1 MTIEITQEKHEELVQ
16 ELPAYSDMIDFIE
29 TLRKAANIPG
39 SQMFNLNNIQSVI
52 EQAAKF
58 VTGDSTEQ
66 AEAEEQLNYILR

>member
-1 MTIEITQEKHEELVQ
+1 MTIEITQEKHEELTN
-16 ELPAYSDMIDFIE
+16 ELPAYSDMIEFIE
-29 TLRKAANIPG
+29 ALRKAENIPG

-58 VTGDSTEQ
+58 ITGDPTEQ

>member
-39 SQMFNLNNIQSVI
+39 SQMFNLDNIQSVI

>member
-1 MTIEITQEKHEELVQ
+1 MTIEITQKKHEELVN

-29 TLRKAANIPG
+29 ALRKAANIPG
-39 SQMFNLNNIQSVI
+39 SQMFKLDNIQSVI

>member
-1 MTIEITQEKHEELVQ
+1 MSQSILKSRHEKLAN

-29 TLRKAANIPG
+29 ALRKAVNIPG

-58 VTGDSTEQ
+58 ITGDSTEQ